1 MTADT
6 QSLSTSFVD
15 ELAAL
20 HFDNVFNPYADVCPI
35 HDTADAVLI
44 RRRNLELVLNAVISH
59 GIDSIWVARDLG
71 YRGGRRTGLALTD
84 EVHLFWHAKLLA
96 TPPLIQATQGPAMTE
111 RTATIVWYALQLIDR
126 PIFLWNVF
134 PLHPHEPNNPMSNRC
149 HTRAE
154 RTAFQ
159 QLNSWLIETLRPK
172 KVIAIGR
179 DAQTAMVELSI
190 KSIKIRHPSYGGQ
203 PEFLAALTELYG
215 VSFITELYQ
224 GKLFYD

>member
-6 QSLSTSFVD
+6 QSLSARFIN

-44 RRRNLELVLNAVISH
+44 RRRNLEVVLSAAISN
-59 GIDSIWVARDLG
+59 GIDSMWIARDLG

-96 TPPLIQATQGPAMTE
+96 TPPFMRATQGPVMIE
-111 RTATIVWYALQLIDR
+111 RTATIVWRALRLIDR

-134 PLHPHEPNNPMSNRC
+134 PLHPHEPSNPMSNRC
-149 HTRAE
+149 HTQVE
-154 RTAFQ
+154 RTACQ
-159 QLNSWLIETLRPK
+159 QLNLWLIETLCPS

-179 DAQTAMVELSI
+179 DTQTAMVELGIESV
-190 KSIKIRHPSYGGQ
+190 KIRHPSYGGQ
-203 PEFLAALTELYG
+203 SEFLAALSELYG
-215 VSFITELYQ
+215 VSFNYEPYQ
-224 GKLFYD
+224 GKLL

>member
-6 QSLSTSFVD
+6 QSFSANFVD

-20 HFDNVFNPYADVCPI
+20 QFDNVFNPYADSCPTY
-35 HDTADAVLI
+35 DTAGSTFI
-44 RRRNLELVLNAVISH
+44 RRRNLELVIDAALSQ
-59 GIDSIWVARDLG
+59 GIDSMWIARDLG

-96 TPPLIQATQGPAMTE
+96 TPPLMQATQGPVLTE
-111 RTATIVWYALQLIDR
+111 RTATIVWRALRLIDR

-134 PLHPHEPNNPMSNRC
+134 PLHPHEPSDSMSNRC

-154 RTAFQ
+154 RAACEE
-159 QLNSWLIETLRPK
+159 LNWWLIETLRPR

-179 DAQTAMVELSI
+179 DAQAAMVELGIESI
-190 KSIKIRHPSYGGQ
+190 QIRHPSYGGQ
-203 PEFLAALTELYG
+203 SEFFAALTELYG
-215 VSFITELYQ
+215 VPLNSEPYQ
-224 GKLFYD
+224 GKLF